1 MCFRFTPGNCVS
13 LARRNWTIATRTDNV
28 VPHSPSEFSYHMRG
42 TVKYVLVPAGIQK
55 VGDQF
60 VKKTDELM
68 LSIKYIR
75 L

>member
-1 MCFRFTPGNCVS
+1 MCFRFTSGNCVS
-13 LARRNWTIATRTDNV
+13 LARSNWTIATRTDNV

-42 TVKYVLVPAGIQK
+42 TVKYVLVGN
-55 VGDQF
+55 QF
-60 VKKTDELM
+60 VKKNDELM